1 MKIRNKNPVLRDLI
15 AELEKQKEPV
25 WKAVARGLN
34 KPRRKRFEVGLNRLQ
49 RYAKSNDNVV
59 VPGIVTGVGE
69 LSKPITV
76 AALRFTAD
84 AKTKIQ
90 KAKGRCLSI
99 QEMIDKKPMR
109 VRILG

>member
-1 MKIRNKNPVLRDLI
+1 MKIRNKNPVLRNLI

-34 KPRRKRFEVGLNRLQ
+34 RPRRIRFEVGLNRLQ
-49 RYAKSNDNVV
+49 RYAKPNENIV
-59 VPGIVTGVGE
+59 VPGVVVGLGE
-69 LSKPITV
+69 ISKPITV

-84 AKTKIQ
+84 AKAKIES
-90 KAKGRCLSI
+90 AKGRCLSI
-99 QEMIDKKPMR
+99 QEMIDTKPKR